1 MQAFITKG
9 CFTDHGGK
17 IIQGDDSWLV
27 DGKAA
32 HLEGMTHY
40 CPKCKVL
47 SRAIASENGFMQVNG
62 KNLIVA
68 GDLSS
73 CGSKYIK
80 ISDLAVRSRGSGLL
94 SNLHNLVNKLK
105 FDERIQL
112 IDKDDDEPLVNVP
125 YYLKNS
131 KTGEIAAQGITD
143 HNGYSERFYTEKSE
157 DIDIY
162 IGEAE

>member
-17 IIQGDDSWLV
+17 IIQGDDSWIIE
-27 DGKAA
+27 GKGI

-47 SRAIASENGFMQVNG
+47 SKAIATENGFMQING
-62 KNLIVA
+62 RNPIVA
-68 GDLSS
+68 GDVST
-73 CGSKYIK
+73 CGAKYIK

-94 SNLHNLVNKLK
+94 NNLHNIINKLK
-105 FDERIQL
+105 FDERVQL
-112 IDKDDDEPLVNVP
+112 IDKDDNEPLANVP

-131 KTGEIAAQGITD
+131 LTGDIVAQGTTD
-143 HNGYSERFYTEKSE
+143 HNGYTDRFYTEKSE
-157 DIDIY
+157 DIDIF
-162 IGEAE
+162 IGDVE

>member
-32 HLEGMTHY
+32 NLEGMTHY

-131 KTGEIAAQGITD
+131 KTGGSDAQ
-143 HNGYSERFYTEKSE
+143 
-157 DIDIY
+157 
-162 IGEAE
+162 

>member
-1 MQAFITKG
+1 MEE
-9 CFTDHGGK
+9 K

-131 KTGEIAAQGITD
+131 KTGEIVAQGITD
-143 HNGYSERFYTEKSE
+143 HNGYSERFYTENQKILIFISE
-157 DIDIY
+157 KPSDTRNL
-162 IGEAE
+162 

>member
-32 HLEGMTHY
+32 HLEGMAHY
-40 CPKCKVL
+40 CPKCKDL

-131 KTGEIAAQGITD
+131 KTGEIVAQGITD

>member
-73 CGSKYIK
+73 CGSKYMK

-94 SNLHNLVNKLK
+94 NNLHNLVKKLK

-112 IDKDDDEPLVNVP
+112 IDKDDNEPLINVP

-131 KTGEIAAQGITD
+131 KTGEIVAQGITD

>member
-125 YYLKNS
+125 YYLKNP
-131 KTGEIAAQGITD
+131 KTGEIVAQGITD

>member
-94 SNLHNLVNKLK
+94 SNFSVH
-105 FDERIQL
+105 
-112 IDKDDDEPLVNVP
+112 DKN
-125 YYLKNS
+125 
-131 KTGEIAAQGITD
+131 
-143 HNGYSERFYTEKSE
+143 R
-157 DIDIY
+157 
-162 IGEAE
+162 

>member
-1 MQAFITKG
+1 
-9 CFTDHGGK
+9 
-17 IIQGDDSWLV
+17 
-27 DGKAA
+27 
-32 HLEGMTHY
+32 
-40 CPKCKVL
+40 
-47 SRAIASENGFMQVNG
+47 MQVNG

-131 KTGEIAAQGITD
+131 KTG
-143 HNGYSERFYTEKSE
+143 RLWLKV
-157 DIDIY
+157 
-162 IGEAE
+162 

>member
-131 KTGEIAAQGITD
+131 KTGEIVAQGITD
-143 HNGYSERFYTEKSE
+143 HNGYSERFYTEKSK

>member
-1 MQAFITKG
+1 M
-9 CFTDHGGK
+9 FTDHGGK

-131 KTGEIAAQGITD
+131 KTGEIVAQGITD

>member
-1 MQAFITKG
+1 MA
-9 CFTDHGGK
+9 
-17 IIQGDDSWLV
+17 
-27 DGKAA
+27 
-32 HLEGMTHY
+32 HY

-131 KTGEIAAQGITD
+131 KTGEIVAQGITD

>member
-105 FDERIQL
+105 FDERIHL

-131 KTGEIAAQGITD
+131 KTGEIVAQGITD